1 MYIRKSWTGISTLLT
16 RLKMPPVHDIQDL
29 RDRITAGCETIR
41 CTPGIFERVRES
53 MRRRVTACIQ
63 KNGEHFQHLL

>member
-1 MYIRKSWTGISTLLT
+1 LWGH
-16 RLKMPPVHDIQDL
+16 LKTIVHATPVRDIQDL
-29 RDRITAGCETIR
+29 RNRITTGCETIR

-63 KNGEHFQHLL
+63 ENGKHFQHLL

>member
-1 MYIRKSWTGISTLLT
+1 
-16 RLKMPPVHDIQDL
+16 MPPVRDIQDL

-41 CTPGIFERVRES
+41 CTPDIFERVRES

-63 KNGEHFQHLL
+63 ENGEHLTFIVTYSR

>member
-1 MYIRKSWTGISTLLT
+1 
-16 RLKMPPVHDIQDL
+16 MPPVHDIQDL

-41 CTPGIFERVRES
+41 CTPDIFELVRES

-63 KNGEHFQHLL
+63 ENGEHFQHLL

>member
-1 MYIRKSWTGISTLLT
+1 
-16 RLKMPPVHDIQDL
+16 MPPVRDIQDL
-29 RDRITAGCETIR
+29 RDRITAGCETIC

-63 KNGEHFQHLL
+63 ENGEHFQHLL

>member
-1 MYIRKSWTGISTLLT
+1 ML
-16 RLKMPPVHDIQDL
+16 PVRDIQDL
-29 RDRITAGCETIR
+29 RDRITASCGTTR

-63 KNGEHFQHLL
+63 KNGEHWVRSENITYNSTVE